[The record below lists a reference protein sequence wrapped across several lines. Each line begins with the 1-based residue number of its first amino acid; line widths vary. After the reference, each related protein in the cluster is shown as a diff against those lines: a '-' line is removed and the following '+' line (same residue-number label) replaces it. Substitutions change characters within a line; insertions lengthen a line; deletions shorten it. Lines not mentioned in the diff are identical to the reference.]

1 MIEFLQNQI
10 AGSMS
15 DENKINR
22 LRETLQLLCLKI
34 LYDKDFL
41 SKIAFVGGTAL
52 RVLYDM
58 RRFSEDLDF
67 SVINRKGYDF
77 TELISSLRREFKLY
91 GLEMKVKTKTF
102 NTVQSSMLKFPAL
115 LNAMGLSAFENQNLS
130 IKIEVDSN
138 PPSGWQIETTV
149 INKIYVLNLTHFDL
163 PSLFATKLHACFFR
177 RYVKGRDFYD
187 LMWYIGKKI
196 KPNYDLFNN
205 AIEQTQGV
213 SLNLGD
219 KNIKDFILE
228 KVSKIDFKTVREDV
242 ERFLEDKSELKLL
255 EQSVVS
261 KSIADVFG

>member
-10 AGSMS
+10 AGSVS

-67 SVINRKGYDF
+67 SVINKKGYDF
-77 TELISSLRREFKLY
+77 TELISSLHREFKLY

-138 PPSGWQIETTV
+138 PPSGWQIETT
-149 INKIYVLNLTHFDL
+149 
-163 PSLFATKLHACFFR
+163 PFFQR
-177 RYVKGRDFYD
+177 
-187 LMWYIGKKI
+187 
-196 KPNYDLFNN
+196 
-205 AIEQTQGV
+205 Q
-213 SLNLGD
+213 
-219 KNIKDFILE
+219 
-228 KVSKIDFKTVREDV
+228 
-242 ERFLEDKSELKLL
+242 
-255 EQSVVS
+255 
-261 KSIADVFG
+261 